1 MNAFGAS
8 NTSALAF
15 GGSPPP
21 SRSTATELWNGTNW
35 SENSDLSQATSLA
48 GDTKGPIS
56 SGAVFGGGAPSA
68 LSNTEEWSST
78 SQTTKTISTD

>member
-1 MNAFGAS
+1 MGAFGAD

-21 SRSTATELWNGTNW
+21 SRSTATEEWNGSGW
-35 SENSDLSQATSLA
+35 SEVADLTQATSLA

-56 SGAVFGGGAPSA
+56 SGAVFGGGAPGKLA
-68 LSNTEEWSST
+68 NTEEWSNNT
-78 SQTTKTISTD
+78 VTTKVLTD